1 MANSKKRVR
10 SFIAVI
16 LLLLAAFAGILGACN
31 FAIST
36 IKDAREDQII
46 DARKRDFEVIWG
58 SLQSYLS
65 GSRDQT
71 KEIATNIENDIRNSF
86 NLSDLEA
93 GLDNNDPEYEKAI
106 YEIVRNNIDRVHFGG
121 IENNRN
127 SMIVLEGYD
136 TIMEDFLIDPESRDE
151 DKQDVEVTGKSL
163 SEYKDTTYNLKLF
176 SSAIQKIRN
185 HTTGII
191 AIEPYNYIDSDNH
204 MLIPEMNYENLEKVY
219 VAEGIKGLKNYQF
232 LVPMYIT
239 DTGDIFG
246 QQDIEHGVRQDTHK
260 FIVIQT
266 FNLHD
271 QLTAMKPDIGDD
283 DYIRRINFRY
293 DEILNTLYIL
303 GIVAVGMITIIIIYS
318 FTIYNMLIDEK
329 YNFFG
334 RQEDDE
340 NIDNNK
346 NT

>member
-1 MANSKKRVR
+1 MVNSKKRVR
-10 SFIAVI
+10 NFIAVI

-58 SLQSYLS
+58 SLQSYLNA
-65 GSRDQT
+65 SRDQT
-71 KEIATNIENDIRNSF
+71 KEIAMNIENDIRNSF
-86 NLSDLEA
+86 NLSDLET

-106 YEIVRNNIDRVHFGG
+106 YNIVRNNIDRVHFGG

-136 TIMEDFLIDPESRDE
+136 TIMEDFLIDPESRDD
-151 DKQDVEVTGKSL
+151 DKQNIEVTGKSL
-163 SEYKDTTYNLKLF
+163 SEYKDTTYNLDLL

-204 MLIPEMNYENLEKVY
+204 ILIPEMNYTNLENVY
-219 VAEGIKGLKNYQF
+219 VAEGILGLKNYQF

-239 DTGDIFG
+239 DNGDIFG

-266 FNLHD
+266 FNLYD

-283 DYIRRINFRY
+283 DYISRINFRY
-293 DEILNTLYIL
+293 DEVLNTLYIL
-303 GIVAVGMITIIIIYS
+303 GIVAVGMITIIIVYS
-318 FTIYNMLIDEK
+318 FTIYNMLIDGK

-334 RQEDDE
+334 RNSE
-340 NIDNNK
+340 NINDNNK